1 MTSEDFSLVGLHFI
15 VTKVFPYCHEKES
28 LIKTLTS
35 YRREIVQSPV
45 EICLKKRSKTQF
57 SRPILSNELI
67 TLESLQKRLL
77 PKC

>member
-1 MTSEDFSLVGLHFI
+1 M
-15 VTKVFPYCHEKES
+15 VTKVFPYCHENES
-28 LIKTLTS
+28 LIKILTS

-57 SRPILSNELI
+57 SRALLSNELI